1 MVPHRRK
8 AAAIL
13 ASPSNAAQ
21 LSELTSRCREK
32 RVPMLI
38 LGAGANLLVRDEGVD
53 AVVVRLDD
61 PNFKQIA
68 IDEKAG
74 VVTAGAGVDLFK
86 LVPAS
91 ARAGLEGLVHV
102 AGIPATIGGAVRM
115 NAGGAFGDIG
125 ESVKRVQVMSDAGQ
139 VYYRDQDDLEF
150 GYRHTNISAPFIL
163 EVEFALT
170 PDDPAALMK
179 RYKEIYFHKKNSQPM
194 GDKSAGCCFKNPPAE
209 VGRDG
214 GATHRPQRAQRF
226 FRRRRDRVR
235 NPRQLHRRRAEQD
248 HIHRRAEGDPAR
260 RASGQPEVRR
270 ETRTRVDHLAR
281 LKNQPRSSNGM
292 TTHRIRY
299 AKIPGNAAEKKDTN
313 T

>member
-1 MVPHRRK
+1 MPDSTFTVPSDLLADLNIRHTPDAPLGALTWYRTGGN
-8 AAAIL
+8 AAIL

-21 LSELTSRCREK
+21 LSELTSRCRER

-38 LGAGANLLVRDEGVD
+38 LGAGANLLVRDQGVD

-68 IDEKAG
+68 IDQKTG

-125 ESVKRVQVMSDAGQ
+125 GSVKRVQVMSDAGQ

-150 GYRHTNISAPFIL
+150 GYRHTNIAAPFVL

-179 RYKEIYFHKKNSQPM
+179 RYKEIYLHKKNSQPM

-209 VGRDG
+209 VGATAGQLIDRSGLKGFSIG
-214 GATHRPQRAQRF
+214 GASVSEIHANFVVAEPNKTTSTEVLEVIEHVEQVVA
-226 FRRRRDRVR
+226 DKHGVR
-235 NPRQLHRRRAEQD
+235 LEREL
-248 HIHRRAEGDPAR
+248 IIWPA
-260 RASGQPEVRR
+260 
-270 ETRTRVDHLAR
+270 
-281 LKNQPRSSNGM
+281 
-292 TTHRIRY
+292 
-299 AKIPGNAAEKKDTN
+299 
-313 T
+313 

>member
-1 MVPHRRK
+1 MSDSSFTVPSDLLADLNIRHTPDAPLGALTWYRTGGH
-8 AAAIL
+8 AAIL

-21 LSELTSRCREK
+21 LSELTARCRE
-32 RVPMLI
+32 RNVPMLI

-61 PNFKQIA
+61 PNFKQIT
-68 IDEKAG
+68 IDEKTHTI
-74 VVTAGAGVDLFK
+74 TAGAGVDLFK

-139 VYYRDQDDLEF
+139 VYYRDQDDLDF
-150 GYRHTNISAPFIL
+150 GYRHTNIAAPFIL

-170 PDDPAALMK
+170 PDEPAALMK
-179 RYKEIYFHKKNSQPM
+179 RYKEIYLHKKNSQPM

-209 VGRDG
+209 VGATAGQLIDQSELKGFSIG
-214 GATHRPQRAQRF
+214 GASVSEVHANFVVAEPGKTTSADLLAVMEHVEQTV
-226 FRRRRDRVR
+226 RDRQGIDLER
-235 NPRQLHRRRAEQD
+235 
-248 HIHRRAEGDPAR
+248 
-260 RASGQPEVRR
+260 EV
-270 ETRTRVDHLAR
+270 VVW
-281 LKNQPRSSNGM
+281 
-292 TTHRIRY
+292 
-299 AKIPGNAAEKKDTN
+299 
-313 T
+313 